1 MVKPLLS
8 ASIKAACSAVRPIA
22 GLIAPHKAI
31 IFYLNI
37 SANCNSIIGA

>member
-1 MVKPLLS
+1 MAQPLLN
-8 ASIKAACSAVRPIA
+8 ASIKATCSAVRPIA

-37 SANCNSIIGA
+37 SANCDSIIGA